1 MRKGKKD
8 NKIKFIDASKEFV
21 KITNSNM
28 LTEDNINNIIN
39 YYKDDKDVDY
49 VVKIATHEE
58 VEKEKYNL
66 SVSTY
71 VEKEDT
77 REKIDIN
84 ELNSRIAQID
94 DIIKDLEDNEE
105 GLV

>member
-1 MRKGKKD
+1 
-8 NKIKFIDASKEFV
+8 
-21 KITNSNM
+21 M

-49 VVKIATHEE
+49 IVKIATHEE
-58 VEKEKYNL
+58 VEKENYNL

-84 ELNSRIAQID
+84 ELNSKIAQIVAREHVLRLQID
-94 DIIKDLEDNEE
+94 EIIKDLESNEE